1 MTTLNPVDK
10 DFFIKR
16 KFNWILLGL
25 TYAFFYMS
33 RYNFASGHSTI
44 AEVFGW
50 TYTDYSSILSGALLV
65 YGLSVFLNGPLCD
78 KIGGRLSI
86 LIGSIGACVFNLL
99 FGLFYLC
106 VGRSAIIDK
115 ATHSIITPAV
125 LNYSLSMTT
134 LITMLTAVWMSNH
147 YFQSFG
153 ALSIVKINTAWFKVS
168 ERGRLAGLFS
178 ICIQFGRF
186 LGTFVCSLL
195 VAILPWQYIFWIPAC
210 LLGCVTLLNWKYLKD
225 SPEELGYKYFDTPTI
240 KREDVQIRLV
250 LRKVFANRAMW
261 LFAVIAMCLGITRNS
276 IEHWYARYFQVM
288 YNIKATDTILYLPY
302 KIVAISVPILMVLV
316 GFLSG
321 WLSDTKFNSRRGPIV
336 LFSFIL
342 QGFFLITLTLF
353 IHSPWGAALSII
365 FLLASMQAGHC
376 LVAATAS
383 MDFGGRKAAAT
394 ATGFIDGMQYLAG
407 AIVMFGMGRI
417 LDASKI
423 TNQIGHEF
431 TIWPLI
437 PLPMAFIGMILSIF
451 LWNVKASS
459 EEKEH

>member
-1 MTTLNPVDK
+1 MEQVNNE
-10 DFFIKR
+10 FFMR
-16 KFNWILLGL
+16 RRFNWILLGM
-25 TYAFFYMS
+25 TYALFYMS

-50 TYTDYSSILSGALLV
+50 SYTDYGSILSGALLI

-78 KIGGRLSI
+78 KIGGKVSI

-106 VGRSAIIDK
+106 VYSPAVIDK
-115 ATHSIITPAV
+115 TTHKIISPAV
-125 LNYSLSMTT
+125 LNYGLSMTT

-153 ALSIVKINTAWFKVS
+153 ALSIVKINTAWFKVH
-168 ERGRLAGLFS
+168 ERGKLAGLFS

-195 VAILPWQYIFWIPAC
+195 VAVLPWQYIFWIPAL
-210 LLGCVTLLNWKYLKD
+210 LLGSITILNWKYLKN
-225 SPEELGYKYFDTPTI
+225 SPEAIGYNYFNTPTI
-240 KREDVQIRLV
+240 KQEDVKISLV
-250 LRKVFANRAMW
+250 LKKVFASKTMW
-261 LFAVIAMCLGITRNS
+261 LFAFISMCLGSTRIC

-288 YNIKATDTILYLPY
+288 YNIKVTDIILYSPY
-302 KIVAISVPILMVLV
+302 RFVALSVPILMILV

-321 WLSDTKFNSRRGPIV
+321 WLSDKKFNSRRGPIV

-342 QGFFLITLTLF
+342 QVLFLGTLALF
-353 IHSPWGAALSII
+353 IHSPWGAAISII
-365 FLLASMQAGHC
+365 LLLSAMQAGHC

-407 AIVMFGMGRI
+407 AIVMFSMSRI
-417 LDASKI
+417 LDASKVVGK
-423 TNQIGHEF
+423 IGIEF
-431 TIWPLI
+431 TLWPLI
-437 PLPMAFIGMILSIF
+437 PLPMAIIGMCLSMF
-451 LWNVKASS
+451 LWNVRASN